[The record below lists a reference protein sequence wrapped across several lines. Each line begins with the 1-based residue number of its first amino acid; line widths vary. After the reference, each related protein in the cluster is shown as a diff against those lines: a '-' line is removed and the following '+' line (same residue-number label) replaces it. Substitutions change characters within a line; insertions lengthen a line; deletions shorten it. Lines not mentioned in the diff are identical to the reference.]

1 MPRASVALLVT
12 GTTAVALAYGAALSG
27 AAGAPSAAA
36 PWLLA
41 TGSAA
46 VLTAMLR
53 LSAHRRGGVPPAL
66 RMAAWLAFIALAA
79 GFAYALAAPRPAAGG
94 PLLLGLP
101 RVTAILLLLAGL
113 VPLVALPLAWA
124 RAFDRE
130 VLGPGDVAR
139 IVEAA
144 RAAMREDPRTA
155 ASTGGSSAGPASGEA
170 RRD

>member
-1 MPRASVALLVT
+1 MPHASIALLVT
-12 GTTAVALAYGAALSG
+12 GTTAIALAYGAALSG
-27 AAGAPSAAA
+27 AAA

-41 TGSAA
+41 TGAAA

-53 LSAHRRGGVPPAL
+53 LSAHRRGGLPPTL
-66 RMAAWLAFIALAA
+66 RAAAWLAFVALAA
-79 GFAYALAAPRPAAGG
+79 GFAYALAAPRPAVGG

-113 VPLVALPLAWA
+113 VPLVALPFAWA

-130 VLGPGDVAR
+130 VLGPGEVAR

-155 ASTGGSSAGPASGEA
+155 ASSGGSSAGQATGEA